1 MYEPTR
7 EETEELE
14 RALEAVNQDV
24 KSLEKMSQT
33 QGILDTLLD
42 EHALVESLAQMPDVF
57 PNLNGFSTVSGSSS
71 PSVTQPVL
79 NRPMHALD
87 NIITIQPSANMSS

>member
-57 PNLNGFSTVSGSSS
+57 PNLNGFSTVSGSS
-71 PSVTQPVL
+71 PSVTQTVP
-79 NRPMHALD
+79 NRPIHALD

>member
-57 PNLNGFSTVSGSSS
+57 PNLNGFSTVSGSS
-71 PSVTQPVL
+71 PSVTQAVP
-79 NRPMHALD
+79 NRPIHALD